1 MNLCSY
7 SSPFNLLDWIFSS
20 QNKEKLEKLKCQAEQ
35 FCQRLGKYRMP
46 FAWTAIH
53 LMNIVSSAGSLERD
67 STEVEV
73 GTGGTVSGI
82 CMRESGQIQSL
93 LKSWFIPYSC
103 HCSFYHFPPPAL
115 GLLIVLGHGWNKTEK
130 SMITNGFIFQG
141 FYKQTICYII

>member
-1 MNLCSY
+1 M
-7 SSPFNLLDWIFSS
+7 FSS

-73 GTGGTVSGI
+73 GTGGRVSAVG
-82 CMRESGQIQSL
+82 MAGRGQKHLPS
-93 LKSWFIPYSC
+93 S
-103 HCSFYHFPPPAL
+103 
-115 GLLIVLGHGWNKTEK
+115 
-130 SMITNGFIFQG
+130 
-141 FYKQTICYII
+141 